1 MPGPPPLPEDG
12 KKLGLRVFS
21 LTLGVGYMMTL
32 GLFGWVSPPFDTM
45 YRDLNIP
52 VSKQG
57 ILPLSLCLAM
67 GAVIA
72 ALIFLKD
79 LFATRRRAIGT
90 NIFLLV
96 MIPVIYTF
104 WMILMMMPLWQIQPR
119 VPRQKMKTKKLEGR
133 EESHWISRS
142 DAERIL
148 IRKAG
153 R

>member
-1 MPGPPPLPEDG
+1 
-12 KKLGLRVFS
+12 
-21 LTLGVGYMMTL
+21 MMTL

-104 WMILMMMPLWQIQPR
+104 WMILMMMPLWQIPPPGR
-119 VPRQKMKTKKLEGR
+119 VPKQRRMILPKQPEIPKPQSR
-133 EESHWISRS
+133 EESFLISR
-142 DAERIL
+142 
-148 IRKAG
+148 KAAKAQ
-153 R
+153 RTSFATD